1 MEYYQPQLI
10 VKCLIYFLVLWFFIA
25 SFSDKDKRV
34 NLVIFAMYLFNVVT
48 IKEIHFNINSPEYM
62 AEYIKITRFLVATDV
77 FFGLVMYAVNKHKL
91 NNYVYKQWALLGF
104 VVLCHSMILWDLT
117 ISQSWLTGRFYT
129 YYDELIIIIGLLQ
142 VWVSRDGILNVISRV
157 QDSGYRFRVRYIHSS
172 KVHLP
177 RKERKG

>member
-77 FFGLVMYAVNKHKL
+77 FFGLVMYAVNKP
-91 NNYVYKQWALLGF
+91 
-104 VVLCHSMILWDLT
+104 
-117 ISQSWLTGRFYT
+117 
-129 YYDELIIIIGLLQ
+129 LIEAAN
-142 VWVSRDGILNVISRV
+142 NVIS
-157 QDSGYRFRVRYIHSS
+157 I
-172 KVHLP
+172 
-177 RKERKG
+177 